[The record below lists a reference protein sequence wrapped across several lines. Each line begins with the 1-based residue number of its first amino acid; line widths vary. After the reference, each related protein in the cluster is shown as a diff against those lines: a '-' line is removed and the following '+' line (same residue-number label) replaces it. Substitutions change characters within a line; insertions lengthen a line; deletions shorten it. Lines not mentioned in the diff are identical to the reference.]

1 MHETRPRGDAP
12 GVPCR
17 AEIRCWKAW
26 VGGWVGGWIHLGSG
40 RRCDNIHT
48 ATLKSLLRPHFR
60 PIYCA
65 RRHTGYG
72 FCLSSHLAL
81 TVRCVCACGPQ
92 RVVAA
97 RAHQH
102 AAGGA
107 ASVWAIQRPTVNPG
121 TGAGDGGGSAWGGAK
136 RRGLVSCRAAEK
148 RPSSREDA
156 HGMTDDGQAQAR
168 SVVCRG
174 VLLVP
179 VLEPSLGHGVLLLD
193 AGE

>member
-136 RRGLVSCRAAEK
+136 RRGLVSCRAAETPLESGGRTWDDRRWPGPGQISRLSWRAPCTSSGAIA
-148 RPSSREDA
+148 RPRR
-156 HGMTDDGQAQAR
+156 T
-168 SVVCRG
+168 
-174 VLLVP
+174 
-179 VLEPSLGHGVLLLD
+179 PS
-193 AGE
+193 